1 MARQSV
7 AAMDF
12 LGVEKGPETNGSSQN
27 ERSGST
33 LVRPTPSLPSFKD
46 PTPWSHSLSAG
57 SAAAAAA
64 AAGAGVGAGS
74 SPLSSPQAAV
84 FLKGRGWAMAEGKEG
99 SVAAPPQAS
108 PAPPQKQSG
117 GADRQAL
124 DKPLEEL
131 TDADIMQLTREDCR
145 RYLKERGMRRPSWN
159 KFQAIQ
165 QVLSLKG
172 LFDSKPPGER
182 DIQKEDSPPK
192 DCDEV
197 ASDAMLPIL
206 KAESNGHNVQGITGG
221 AKEVHSFFGSAKEG
235 FGLVASVQKKG
246 IFADGQCQLPQI
258 MDEKHGSP
266 CPPDSSSSL
275 LNPDLTLSLP
285 SAWEKGPL
293 PSNLGGFGSPLPVF
307 LTSKE
312 RPGSPFATVQITA
325 ARNVQGRSPSQGM
338 QTSNELG
345 SRHSSA
351 HARPSTAQL
360 TIFYAGLVNVYDE
373 VPADKAQAI
382 MLLAGSGNQWA
393 ASSGM
398 RPPAAIDYP
407 VSAPIVATSPSVP
420 ASSGAGDHC
429 KEGMPPPV
437 PAAIFN
443 PAPINQQCVRRP
455 HSELPQAR
463 KASLQRFLEKRKE
476 RALANAP
483 YIVKKAETEDS
494 SPLWDRACDMSPC
507 SSKAME
513 AGSASPVP
521 LPQHSLSGA
530 HANRPSKS
538 CGSENSSPSRVPRV
552 EEIVLNS
559 QEKGCAGVEVEK
571 QYEKSETVN
580 SADEKMIE
588 TEEDAASSQV

>member
-206 KAESNGHNVQGITGG
+206 KAESNGHNGITGG

-521 LPQHSLSGA
+521 LPQHSLSG
-530 HANRPSKS
+530 
-538 CGSENSSPSRVPRV
+538 
-552 EEIVLNS
+552 
-559 QEKGCAGVEVEK
+559 VEVEK